1 MNAKEY
7 LSQARYL
14 DCRINSKIQQIA
26 VLEAQVTK
34 VTASLSGMP
43 HNPNGGSSAMEAT
56 MVKLLDLRAELDQ
69 DMNQLMALK
78 QEIADTVKAVPDV
91 RLQMLLELRYLCFQ
105 PWDKIAEEMHCDI
118 RWVYRLHNKALEAV
132 GELRGKCLQGC
143 AACGTMGLRNE
154 AFCRG
159 GNTI

>member
-7 LSQARYL
+7 LSQAKYL
-14 DCRINSKIQQIA
+14 DYGINSKIQQIA

-43 HNPNGGSSAMEAT
+43 HNPNSGSSAMETAIA
-56 MVKLLDLRAELDQ
+56 KLLDLKAELDQ
-69 DMNQLMALK
+69 DVARLMALK
-78 QEIADTVKAVPDV
+78 QEIAGVVKAVPDV

-132 GELRGKCLQGC
+132 GELRGKCLQGYV
-143 AACGTMGLRNE
+143 ACGTM
-154 AFCRG
+154 
-159 GNTI
+159 I